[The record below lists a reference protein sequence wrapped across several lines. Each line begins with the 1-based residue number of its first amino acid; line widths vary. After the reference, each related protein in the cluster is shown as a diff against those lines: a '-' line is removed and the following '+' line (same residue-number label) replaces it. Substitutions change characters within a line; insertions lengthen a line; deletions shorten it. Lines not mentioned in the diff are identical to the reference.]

1 VPQKLLHALR
11 AQAEG
16 AGLNLF
22 GLVDRARF
30 DACEPKER
38 RIASLAAQ
46 CGTVLVL
53 GSGGR
58 WLSQQ
63 RERWRRETGQGLL
76 TSAAD
81 HVAAAIANLVAELRR
96 VGIAASGVTFD
107 GPCRVRGE
115 RLAEAAGLGVVS
127 PVSGLLL
134 HPEYGPW
141 LRMRGAI
148 CCDGLPFGPIEDA
161 SLVERFQPCNTCE
174 RPCVAACPAHGDEAT
189 TVADAAQCADHR
201 HRGGCADACA
211 SRAACPV
218 GIAHRDCAGE
228 DMHRHGADLETV
240 RRWMGLGPWGL
251 VPKSLRGGP

>member
-1 VPQKLLHALR
+1 MPQKLLHALR

-22 GLVDRARF
+22 GVVDRARF

-38 RIASLAAQ
+38 RIGAVAPQ
-46 CGTVLVL
+46 CGTVVVL

-63 RERWRRETGQGLL
+63 RERWRRETGQGLM
-76 TSAAD
+76 TSVAE
-81 HVAAAIANLVAELRR
+81 HVAAVVGSLVAELRR
-96 VGIAASGVTFD
+96 AGVAAAAVTFD

-134 HPEYGPW
+134 HPDYGPW
-141 LRMRGAI
+141 LRVRGAI
-148 CCDGLPFGPIEDA
+148 CCEGMPFGAIADA
-161 SLVERFQPCNTCE
+161 SLADRFQPCNSCE
-174 RPCVAACPAHGDEAT
+174 RPCVAACPAHGEAPT

-211 SRAACPV
+211 SRIACPI
-218 GIAHRDCAGE
+218 GIDHRDCAGE
-228 DMHRHGADLETV
+228 DAHRHGADLETV
-240 RRWMGLGPWGL
+240 RRWMGLGPWSL